1 MKILPLKHTH
11 LTWTCP
17 STTFTFKTT
26 KELRPLRKIIGQERA
41 IEAITLGAQIP
52 SQGYN
57 IYLSGQSGTGRMTT
71 ARTVLEEIEKGPQ
84 DLYDFC
90 YVHNFKQSEN
100 PVLLRFKPTEG
111 RVFTRLMDEAISL
124 LKRRIPQLFEE
135 DQFQA
140 SRKAIIARFQEHE
153 KGFLKEFDTKIK
165 PAGFTVGQVQ
175 EEDGSVH
182 TEIFAIVN
190 EKPYQIEE
198 LDELVK
204 AGTMTM
210 AQIATIT
217 EQYVKLRD
225 ELSEIGRRSMRLM
238 VEFRRELSQHDQAA
252 VGVLMKGVFDD
263 ISERFKRSR
272 VTEFLAEVQRDI
284 LSHLDDYVKL
294 FSARATGLADDAAE
308 EAIKTAFSRY
318 GVNLILDNADAKKAP
333 VIVETSPTYQNLFGT
348 IEKRYDARGFYVSD
362 FSQIKA
368 GAVLRADGGYL
379 IMNALDVLSDAAA
392 WQALKKV
399 MLHGRLEIQ
408 NPEIQFQLTALKP
421 EFIKVNVKVI
431 LLGDVAI
438 YNYLWSQDD
447 DFPKMFKVH
456 AEFWHVAKR
465 STDMIR
471 QYAQFFALVSN
482 EESLLHCDRT
492 GAAALTEFAVGI
504 TESQDKIT
512 LQFSYVADLLR
523 EASFYAQRAGA
534 TVVTRTH
541 VTHAEERRRWRHDQ
555 SDEQYRDQIR
565 NGVMLIDTKGS
576 RVGQINGLTVYTT
589 GIESYGKP
597 ARITA
602 TVSAGNA
609 GIINIER
616 EVDLS
621 GSIHNKG
628 VLILSGLVRAIFSR
642 AQPISFSASI
652 AFEQSYGEIDGDSAS
667 TAETVALLSAI
678 SNLPIRQDM
687 AITGS
692 INQKGD
698 IQPIGG
704 VNYKITGFF
713 EVCKDRGLTGTQG
726 VVIPHQNVKDL
737 MLRPEIIQA
746 VKKKEFFI
754 YPVKRLEEAV
764 FLMTGCPA
772 GVMGKDEKFPID
784 TVYGKV
790 QHNLS
795 VLHKASRVNDG
806 NAAFL

>member
-1 MKILPLKHTH
+1 MKINPLKHTH
-11 LTWTCP
+11 LTWSCP
-17 STTFTFKTT
+17 TSTFAFKTT
-26 KELRPLRKIIGQERA
+26 RDLRPLRKIIGQDRA
-41 IEAITLGAQIP
+41 NEAIALGAQIP

-57 IYLSGQSGTGRMTT
+57 IYLSGQSGTGKMTT
-71 ARTVLEEIEKGPQ
+71 ARTVLEEIEKGPE

-100 PVLLRFKPTEG
+100 PVLLRFKPSEG
-111 RVFTRLMDEAISL
+111 RVFARRMDEAIAL

-140 SRKAIIARFQEHE
+140 SRKSIIARFQEHE

-175 EEDGSVH
+175 EDDGAVH
-182 TEIFAIVN
+182 TEIFAVADG
-190 EKPYQIEE
+190 KPYQIEE
-198 LDELVK
+198 LDGLVK

-210 AQIATIT
+210 EQVKVIG
-217 EQYVKLRD
+217 EQYVQLRE

-263 ISERFKRSR
+263 ISEYFKRSR
-272 VTEFLAEVQRDI
+272 VTAFLVEVQRDI

-294 FSARATGLADDAAE
+294 FAARASGMADDAAE
-308 EAIKTAFSRY
+308 EAIKIAFGRY
-318 GVNLILDNADAKKAP
+318 GVNLILDNADTKKAP

-368 GAVLRADGGYL
+368 GAVLRADGGFL
-379 IMNALDVLSDAAA
+379 IMNVLDLLGDAAA

-399 MLHGRLEIQ
+399 MLHGRLEIH

-421 EFIKVNVKVI
+421 EYIKVNVKVI
-431 LLGDVAI
+431 LLGDVSI
-438 YNYLWSQDD
+438 YNYLWSQED

-456 AEFWHVAKR
+456 AEFWHEAKR
-465 STDMIR
+465 TADMIK
-471 QYAQFFALVSN
+471 QYARFYALISN

-492 GAAALTEFAVGI
+492 GAAALTEYAVAM
-504 TESQDKIT
+504 TESQEKIT

-523 EASFYAQRAGA
+523 EASFYAQQSGA
-534 TVVTRTH
+534 TLVTRTH
-541 VTHAEERRRWRHDQ
+541 VYHAEEQRRWRHNQ
-555 SDEQYRDQIR
+555 SDEQYREQIR
-565 NGVMLIDTKGS
+565 TGVLLIDTKGS
-576 RVGQINGLTVYTT
+576 RVGQINGLTVYST

-621 GSIHNKG
+621 GSIHTKG

-642 AQPISFSASI
+642 SQPISFSASI

-667 TAETVALLSAI
+667 AAETIALLSAI
-678 SNLPIRQDM
+678 SNVPVRQDM

-726 VVIPHQNVKDL
+726 IVIPHQNVKDL

-754 YPVKRLEEAV
+754 YPVKCLEEAV
-764 FLMTGCPA
+764 FLMTGLPA
-772 GVMGKDEKFPID
+772 GVMGKDELFPAN
-784 TVYGKV
+784 TVFGKV
-790 QHNLS
+790 QHNLG
-795 VLHKASRVNDG
+795 VLHNASRINVG
-806 NAAFL
+806 NVAYP

>member
-1 MKILPLKHTH
+1 MKITPLKHTQ
-11 LTWTCP
+11 LSWKCP
-17 STTFTFKTT
+17 TSTFTFKST
-26 KELRPLRKIIGQERA
+26 KEIRPLRKIIGQDRA
-41 IEAITLGAQIP
+41 IESIRLGAQIR
-52 SQGYN
+52 SQGFN
-57 IYLSGQSGTGRMTT
+57 IYLSGQAGTGRITT
-71 ARTVLEEIEKGPQ
+71 VRSVLDDIGKGPE

-90 YVHNFKQSEN
+90 YVHNFKQSEQ
-100 PVLLRFKPTEG
+100 PVLLRFKPSEG
-111 RVFTRLMDEAISL
+111 RVFARMMEEAITL

-140 SRKAIIARFQEHE
+140 SRKSIIARFQEHE
-153 KGFLKEFDTKIK
+153 KGFLKEFDSKIK

-175 EEDGSVH
+175 EEDGTVH

-190 EKPYQIEE
+190 AKPYQVEE

-204 AGTMTM
+204 AGTLSME
-210 AQIATIT
+210 QVSVIV
-217 EQYVKLRD
+217 EQYTKLRE
-225 ELSEIGRRSMRLM
+225 ELAEIGRKSMRLM
-238 VEFRRELSQHDQAA
+238 VEFRKELSQHDQAA

-263 ISERFKRSR
+263 IAEHFKRTR
-272 VTEFLAEVQRDI
+272 VSEFLVEVQRDI
-284 LSHLDDYVKL
+284 LAHLDDYVKL
-294 FSARATGLADDAAE
+294 FAARASGTSDEAVD
-308 EAIKTAFSRY
+308 EAIKLAFNRY
-318 GVNLILDNADAKKAP
+318 GVNLILDSSDVATAP
-333 VIVETSPTYQNLFGT
+333 VIIETSPTYQNLFGT

-368 GAVLRADGGYL
+368 GSVLKADGGYL
-379 IMNALDVLSDAAA
+379 IMNALDVLSDPLA

-399 MLHGRLEIQ
+399 MLLGRLEIQ
-408 NPEIQFQLTALKP
+408 TPDLQFQLSSLKP

-431 LLGDVAI
+431 LIGDVQI
-438 YNYLWSQDD
+438 YNYLWSNDE
-447 DFPKMFKVH
+447 DFAKMFKVH
-456 AEFWHVAKR
+456 AEFWHEMKR
-465 STDMIR
+465 SPDVIR
-471 QYAQFFALVSN
+471 QFAQYFSLVAT
-482 EESLLHCDRT
+482 EEGTLHCDKS
-492 GAAALTEFAVGI
+492 GAAALTEYAVGL

-523 EASFYAQRAGA
+523 EASYYAQNAGA
-534 TVVTRTH
+534 TLVTRTH
-541 VTHAEERRRWRHDQ
+541 VDQAIERRRWRHNQ
-555 SDEQYRDQIR
+555 SDEQYREQIR
-565 NGVMLIDTKGS
+565 TGVMLIDTKGA

-621 GSIHNKG
+621 GSIHTKG
-628 VLILSGLVRAIFSR
+628 VLILSGLIRALFSR

-667 TAETVALLSAI
+667 AAETIALLSAI
-678 SNLPIRQDM
+678 SNVPIRQDM

-704 VNYKITGFF
+704 VNHKITGFF

-726 VVIPHQNVKDL
+726 IVIPHQNVKDL
-737 MLRPEIIQA
+737 MVRDEIIEA
-746 VKKKEFFI
+746 VKKKQFFI

-764 FLMTGCPA
+764 FMMMGMPA
-772 GVMGKDEKFPID
+772 GVMKDEVFPID

-795 VLHKASRVNDG
+795 VLHKASRNVEIVRG
-806 NAAFL
+806 S